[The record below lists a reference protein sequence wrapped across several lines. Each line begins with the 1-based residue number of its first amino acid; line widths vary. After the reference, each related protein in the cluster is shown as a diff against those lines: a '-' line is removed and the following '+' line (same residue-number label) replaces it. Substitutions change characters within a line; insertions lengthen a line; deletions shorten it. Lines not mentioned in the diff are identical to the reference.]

1 MAKIWT
7 NLANLVAV
15 RKKVQY
21 PGILWFA
28 PFVVVPAAMF
38 PAPSTITIPETKHNF
53 KWENTLNSIV
63 TQIHLKPDRG
73 NTGENCGRECANLRT
88 LAQILLGCMS

>member
-15 RKKVQY
+15 RKKVHY

-73 NTGENCGRECANLRT
+73 NTGENCGKAGTKKENALICVL
-88 LAQILLGCMS
+88 